1 MDLFTAM
8 SKISELP
15 GTPLAEQM
23 RPHSRADLIGQQKVL
38 SQIERYLKSG
48 VIPSMIFWGPPGTG
62 KTTLAQILATEVDAE
77 FIAINAVESGAKM
90 LKEIG
95 EAARDRRIQ
104 YQRKT
109 LLFVD
114 EIHRF
119 NKAQQDVLLP
129 FVEKGELVLIG
140 ATTEN
145 PSYELNRALLSR
157 CRLIVFD
164 RHSPEALAKILTR
177 TFEQKNLKLVEV
189 LTPQAQKTLIEWADG
204 DARRCLLGI
213 EEILSEN
220 GMASEKEPLSVDR
233 LTTLLG
239 QAPIGYD
246 KQSDQHYDVISA
258 FIKSIR
264 GSDVDAALYYLARML
279 KGGEDPVFIARRLVV
294 LSSEDVGNADP
305 RALQIAMAGAQAVEM
320 IGLPEAAINLS
331 QVVCYLASAP
341 KSNRSYMALK
351 KAQAYVDQTGTPPI
365 KLALRSSKTEAM
377 KNLGYGKGYLYPHDH
392 PRHWVEQDYWP
403 ETVARESFYEPGD
416 TGFEKQIKE
425 YLRWLKQKNDQE

>member
-1 MDLFTAM
+1 MANN
-8 SKISELP
+8 SELP

-23 RPHSRADLIGQQKVL
+23 RPHSRAELIGQGKVL
-38 SQIERYLKSG
+38 AQIERYLKSG
-48 VIPSMIFWGPPGTG
+48 IIPSMIFWGPPGTG

-77 FIAINAVESGAKM
+77 FVAINAVESGAKA

-129 FVEKGELVLIG
+129 FVEKGELILIG

-164 RHSPEALAKILTR
+164 RHPSEALEKILR
-177 TFEQKNLKLVEV
+177 RALEKKNLSVKDLLSESAEKA
-189 LTPQAQKTLIEWADG
+189 LLEWADG
-204 DARRCLLGI
+204 DARRLLLGI
-213 EEILSEN
+213 EEMFSARE
-220 GMASEKEPLSVDR
+220 AAEPTAPFTLEQ
-233 LTTLLG
+233 LTAVLG

-258 FIKSIR
+258 FIKSLR

-279 KGGEDPVFIARRLVV
+279 KGGEDPVFIARRLVI

-305 RALQIAMAGAQAVEM
+305 RALQVALSGAQAVEM
-320 IGLPEAAINLS
+320 IGLPEAAINLA
-331 QVVCYLASAP
+331 QVVTYLASAP

-351 KAQAYVDQTGTPPI
+351 KAQDYVEKTGTPPI

-377 KNLGYGKGYLYPHDH
+377 KSLGYGKGYLYPHDY

-403 ETVARESFYEPGD
+403 DTVPRESFYEPGD
-416 TGFEKQIKE
+416 TGFEKQIRD
-425 YLRWLKQKNDQE
+425 YLRWLKQ